1 MKKVSLLFFNLFLIF
16 NSIKAYAD
24 IYIPEEE
31 IIEEEIIEKSNG
43 NSESVLFSLIV
54 VGIIAVVIITLAILL
69 LKGKGKGKKAY
80 G

>member
-31 IIEEEIIEKSNG
+31 IIEEKINEENVAG
-43 NSESVLFSLIV
+43 NDVLLSLMI
-54 VGIIAVVIITLAILL
+54 VGILVVVVVTLAILL
-69 LKGKGKGKKAY
+69 LKGKGKKVYGK
-80 G
+80 